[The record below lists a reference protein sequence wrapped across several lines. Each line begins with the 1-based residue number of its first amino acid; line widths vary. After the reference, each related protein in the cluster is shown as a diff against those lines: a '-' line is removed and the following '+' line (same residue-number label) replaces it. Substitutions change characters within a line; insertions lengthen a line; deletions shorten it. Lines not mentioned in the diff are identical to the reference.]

1 MVTMDIILGDALFKA
16 LVCGTGSPQLA
27 HLIIHD
33 ITRRMSISE
42 FFHRFNLYDIVEPAS
57 DCYLRRMG
65 IPVLVVSNV
74 NFKALANEIID
85 LVDRLNLYADNLRHG
100 RIDIDKVYKWYS

>member
-57 DCYLRRMG
+57 DCYLRRLG
-65 IPVLVVSNV
+65 IPVVVTRNV

-85 LVDRLNLYADNLRHG
+85 LVNMINTRT
-100 RIDIDKVYKWYS
+100 DISKVYGLYF